1 MYRNVTAVYRNY
13 ATADLVRIELQ
24 SLGISEGHMR
34 VVPDSDTPAGVD
46 SDRGA
51 IDALHDLHLPEDD
64 VRTYQNCVRRG
75 DYVVSVEVDEEQVP
89 QVQEIMRRPEKEIH
103 NLDARSEEFRDEP
116 YTARRS
122 DQPFDESYVGTRD
135 ETRSDPYSR
144 TYRREKRMNPYI

>member
-1 MYRNVTAVYRNY
+1 M
-13 ATADLVRIELQ
+13 
-24 SLGISEGHMR
+24 
-34 VVPDSDTPAGVD
+34 
-46 SDRGA
+46 
-51 IDALHDLHLPEDD
+51 
-64 VRTYQNCVRRG
+64 RTYQNCVRRG

-122 DQPFDESYVGTRD
+122 DRPFDESYVGTRD

-144 TYRREKRMNPYI
+144 TYRREKRMDPYI